1 MQTGHGAMFTNDCL
15 DRDFCFD
22 FPALLD
28 QFVSSLRRVFGRNIN
43 EEELVLLIAI
53 NPG

>member
-1 MQTGHGAMFTNDCL
+1 MQTVDEVMIANDCL
-15 DRDFCFD
+15 DWDFCFD